1 MGLIPDLVRQVWL
14 YRLLMVTLPVER
26 CKKKTTVAWSSLCGH
41 FQELFSVSPQIWVA
55 SLATVPEA
63 VKPLPPSLISVGL
76 RPTPEDKRLRQEDAL
91 TFDLLGYGHHHIYC
105 TTVQGLYAGT
115 QISANTFQTLS
126 CQLPSQISGKSF
138 LPDGSWTNH
147 QNDSWMLHTF
157 SSLLL

>member
-26 CKKKTTVAWSSLCGH
+26 CKKKNNCSVKLSVWSLPRIIFSFSTNMSCKFGH
-41 FQELFSVSPQIWVA
+41 SPWGC
-55 SLATVPEA
+55 EA
-63 VKPLPPSLISVGL
+63 PPSLISVGL

-147 QNDSWMLHTF
+147 QNHSWMLHTF